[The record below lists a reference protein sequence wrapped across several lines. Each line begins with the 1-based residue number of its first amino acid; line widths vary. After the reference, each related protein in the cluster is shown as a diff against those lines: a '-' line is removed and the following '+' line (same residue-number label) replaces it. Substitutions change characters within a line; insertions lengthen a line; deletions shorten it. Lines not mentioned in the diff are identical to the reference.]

1 MVNNMA
7 GITRE
12 EMVARRILPKF
23 NNSVELCSAD
33 IVMILKDSGMH
44 WVPNSWELPYIL
56 RKIGL
61 KSRKINKVNY
71 WRI

>member
-1 MVNNMA
+1 MVINMA

-12 EMVARRILPKF
+12 EMVARRLLPKL
-23 NNSVELCSAD
+23 NKDAELCSAD

-44 WVPNSWELPYIL
+44 WVPNSWELTYIL

-61 KSRKINKVNY
+61 KSRKINKLNY
-71 WRI
+71 WRR

>member
-33 IVMILKDSGMH
+33 IVMILKD
-44 WVPNSWELPYIL
+44 
-56 RKIGL
+56 
-61 KSRKINKVNY
+61 NKVNY
-71 WRI
+71 WRR